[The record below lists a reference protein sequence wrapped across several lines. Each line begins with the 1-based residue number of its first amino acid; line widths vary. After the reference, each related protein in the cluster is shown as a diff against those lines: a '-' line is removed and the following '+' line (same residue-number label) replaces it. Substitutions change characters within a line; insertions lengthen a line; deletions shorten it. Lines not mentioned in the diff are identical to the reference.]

1 MTLTG
6 AHSGPGSQ
14 SKLSSQQGAVL
25 VTASAAPSQPEA
37 LVFSEGGMEPNPL
50 CPDLP
55 VFDLQSYLEAS
66 DRDTP
71 ELQRLCQAMA
81 LCLRNTSALVVRDP
95 RVDRLVQ
102 DCPLWSRLAGLLPG
116 FA

>member
-1 MTLTG
+1 
-6 AHSGPGSQ
+6 
-14 SKLSSQQGAVL
+14 
-25 VTASAAPSQPEA
+25 
-37 LVFSEGGMEPNPL
+37 MEPNPL

-95 RVDRLVQ
+95 RVDRLVHM
-102 DCPLWSRLAGLLPG
+102 DRPLWPRLDGLLPG
-116 FA
+116 LAWQHQ